1 MCIMCIGYRLIC
13 IMCIGHRLICIMC
26 IGYRLICIMCIG
38 YRLICIMFIGYRLI
52 CIMRALRAWIKNNNN
67 NNSSSNN
74 NSTQL
79 KTKQT
84 NKDHI
89 YICSLFSQLSIK
101 TTTTTTA
108 TTTTT
113 TKHNSKTN
121 HEFSFF
127 KTVDRLTQKPLLVR
141 VFMQRKLPPT
151 PPTPP
156 PYRDSS
162 ECVWLVLL

>member
-1 MCIMCIGYRLIC
+1 MYHVSAQGVDKK
-13 IMCIGHRLICIMC
+13 HTPS
-26 IGYRLICIMCIG
+26 
-38 YRLICIMFIGYRLI
+38 
-52 CIMRALRAWIKNNNN
+52 NNN
-67 NNSSSNN
+67 NNSSSSTNN
-74 NSTQL
+74 NNNNNTQL

-101 TTTTTTA
+101 TTTTTTEA

-127 KTVDRLTQKPLLVR
+127 KTVYRLTQKPLLVR

-151 PPTPP
+151 PPTPH